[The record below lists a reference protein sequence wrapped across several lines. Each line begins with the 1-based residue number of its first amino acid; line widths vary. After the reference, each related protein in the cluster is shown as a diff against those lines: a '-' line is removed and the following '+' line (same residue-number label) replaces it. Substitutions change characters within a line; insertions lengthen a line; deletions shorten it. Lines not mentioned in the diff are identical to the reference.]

1 MRGRAVLLSFALL
14 VLTACEKDFDEKYQ
28 ESLEQLN
35 EEAKE
40 IEARV
45 AQQLAEGR
53 EADKVMQP
61 TEDVD
66 NSAEAGS
73 EAAD

>member
-14 VLTACEKDFDEKYQ
+14 ILTACEKDFDEKYQ

>member
-35 EEAKE
+35 EDAKE